1 MTPRAHQ
8 SPSAPPWRSASH
20 GDGPPGASGMVEA
33 NGIDLQIRALADGC
47 AVLDVNWRTSTGQR
61 QLDSV
66 SAAEREMSSPLD
78 SDSTG
83 TCGSLGANCNPSTG
97 QRQLDGVKLS
107 CCSTPAN
114 PATFPRRSRTVLDV
128 FDLWTWLPDPSCQME
143 LPRCSSDNGA
153 QLSAIARGACDT

>member
-1 MTPRAHQ
+1 MTPRALQ
-8 SPSAPPWRSASH
+8 SPLAPRCVLPH
-20 GDGPPGASGMVEA
+20 GSGTAPGASGMVESY
-33 NGIDLQIRALADGC
+33 GTDPHHRALAVTC
-47 AVLDVNWRTSTGQR
+47 RPDVNWRTSTGQR

>member
-78 SDSTG
+78 SGSTEREMSSPLDSGSTG
-83 TCGSLGANCNPSTG
+83 TCGSLARQCTCWCRTSTEHRSFVPTLLVCVCV
-97 QRQLDGVKLS
+97 QR
-107 CCSTPAN
+107 
-114 PATFPRRSRTVLDV
+114 TFVPV
-128 FDLWTWLPDPSCQME
+128 
-143 LPRCSSDNGA
+143 
-153 QLSAIARGACDT
+153 RGASISAQGNLRPLQSQVQT